1 MLMRF
6 SISNF
11 MSFRYETDRNGM
23 VLPAE
28 FTMYAGRVEQFK
40 ERIVHLNDRK
50 VLKFAATY
58 GANAAGKS
66 NLITAMDCGKAIILY
81 GMNFGKMKNQYCR
94 CVESNKEKPT
104 LFEYEFSIEDKC
116 YAYGFTVNL
125 WENRVLSE
133 WLTELNNE
141 KEHTIFER
149 DCESENYF
157 FDETIFQSQDNQMQF
172 HYFMKDA
179 NRMKD
184 SLLIYELERR
194 HLEEKDYEV
203 FHQVYTWFKK
213 NLVIIYPETEL
224 GESYF
229 RFGSDNKK
237 LVEILKYFD
246 TGITDYYMQ
255 KLNEKAFR
263 EYFTNEKLADNILRK
278 DKAEKKQGK
287 IVLNY
292 KDTLFELD
300 FENEEEVKI
309 YKILFRHGESEIS
322 YEYGEESD
330 GTRRLIEL
338 LEIIMNDKGEKTF
351 VVDELDRSLHPQMT
365 KKFVETFFKA
375 SRNLKTQLITTTHE
389 SNLMDLEL
397 LRRDEIWFAER
408 ENDHS
413 TSLYSLEKFKVRYD
427 KVPSKDYLNGRYGAV
442 PVFKEF
448 EYVWGN
454 VDEKT
459 EFANAETI

>member
-6 SISNF
+6 SVSNF
-11 MSFRYETDRNGM
+11 MSFRYEEDKNGNI
-23 VLPAE
+23 VPTE

-40 ERIVHLNDRK
+40 ERIVQLKDRK

-66 NLITAMDCGKAIILY
+66 NLITALDCGKNIVLF
-81 GMNFGKMKNQYCR
+81 GMNFNEMKIQYCR
-94 CVESNKEKPT
+94 CVESNKNKPT

-125 WENRVLSE
+125 WENKILSE
-133 WLTELNNE
+133 WLVELENE

-149 DCESENYF
+149 DCESEEYY
-157 FDETIFQSQDNQMQF
+157 FDEDMFQSKDNNLQF
-172 HYFMKDA
+172 HFFMKDA
-179 NRMKD
+179 NRMKE

-194 HLEEKDYEV
+194 HLEEKEFEV
-203 FHQVYTWFKK
+203 FRSIYTWFKK

-246 TGITDYYMQ
+246 TGITDYHMQ
-255 KLNEKAFR
+255 KLNENAFR
-263 EYFTNEKLADNILRK
+263 EYFTNEKLVDDILRK
-278 DKAEKKQGK
+278 GKREKRKGK
-287 IVLNY
+287 TVLNY
-292 KDTLFELD
+292 RDTLFELD
-300 FENEEEVKI
+300 FDDADETKI
-309 YKILFRHGESEIS
+309 FKILFQHGNSDMH

-338 LEIIMNDKGEKTF
+338 LEIIMNDKEGKTF

-375 SRNLKTQLITTTHE
+375 SKGLKTQLITTTHE

-427 KVPSKDYLNGRYGAV
+427 KVPAKDYLNGRYGAV

-454 VDEKT
+454 IDEEA
-459 EFANAETI
+459 EFTNA